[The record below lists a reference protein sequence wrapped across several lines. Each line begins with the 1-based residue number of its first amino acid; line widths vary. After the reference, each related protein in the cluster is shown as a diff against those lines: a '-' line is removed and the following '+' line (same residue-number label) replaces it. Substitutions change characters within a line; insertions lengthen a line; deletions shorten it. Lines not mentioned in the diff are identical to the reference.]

1 MSVRLGTARLRRGF
15 TLVEMVV
22 TLVLFGI
29 VIAIAFNYFSS
40 QGKSFRGMSESS
52 ALVQSMRFG
61 RDLLRQEIRTAG
73 TNVTDD
79 QPMIV
84 YASDSV
90 FAFNADLTTNVE
102 DSVRLTGAVY
112 VDRFAPNAGVSA
124 MRVSAATPI
133 SASAPSFTYPLA
145 DYSQNPSVFVN
156 SDAETI
162 TFWFVPD
169 TGTVATDDYVL
180 LRRTNSLAPEVILRG
195 VRRNPGVPF
204 FRYWYDPTR
213 YIVAST
219 PLDTVPTAW
228 LPMSKPVTQ
237 RGILPD
243 TGTAVSARVDAI
255 RAVEV
260 NYEVVSSQKTN
271 TARTKLV
278 NYMVPMPNTAR
289 PRLSRACGR
298 APIFGNAVTA
308 AWSTSGPGPGGIEL
322 RWNASVDQVS
332 GEEDVIRYVVWRR
345 VFGATTWG
353 EPHVTLGATTSNY
366 TWRDASV
373 VSATR
378 YEYSVAAQDCTPT
391 VSTTSV
397 SNAVLVP

>member
-1 MSVRLGTARLRRGF
+1 MTHAPRFGRQRRGF
-15 TLVEMVV
+15 TLIEMVV

-29 VIAIAFNYFSS
+29 VLKIAFDYFSS
-40 QGKSFRGMSESS
+40 QGKSFRGMSEQS

-73 TNVTDD
+73 TNVTDV
-79 QPMIV
+79 QPMVV

-112 VDRFAPNAGVSA
+112 VDRFAPAAAVSA
-124 MRVSAATPI
+124 MRMSAATAIPG
-133 SASAPSFTYPLA
+133 SAPSFTYPLS
-145 DYSQNPSVFVN
+145 DYSQNPSTFIN

-162 TFWFVPD
+162 VFWFAPD
-169 TGTVATDDYVL
+169 TSTAATDDYAL
-180 LRRTNSLAPEVILRG
+180 FRRTNTLAAEVILRG
-195 VRRNPGVPF
+195 VKRNAGAPF
-204 FRYWYDPTR
+204 FRYWYDPTK
-213 YIVAST
+213 YLVAST
-219 PLDTVPTAW
+219 PLDTVPSAW
-228 LPMSKPVTQ
+228 LPMSKTAVQ

-243 TGTAVSARVDAI
+243 TGIAISARVDAI

-260 NYEVVSSQKTN
+260 NYEVVSSQNTG

-308 AWSTSGPGPGGIEL
+308 AWRTSGPGPAGIEL
-322 RWNASVDQVS
+322 TWNSSIDQLS

-345 VFGATTWG
+345 IVGATSWG
-353 EPHVTLGATTSNY
+353 EPHVALGATTPTY
-366 TWRDASV
+366 TWRDVSV
-373 VSATR
+373 MSGTR
-378 YEYSVAAQDCTPT
+378 YEYTVAAQDCTPT
-391 VSTTSV
+391 VSSTSA

>member
-1 MSVRLGTARLRRGF
+1 MTAQLRVDRLRRGF
-15 TLVEMVV
+15 TLIEMVV

-29 VIAIAFNYFSS
+29 VMAIAFRYFSS
-40 QGKSFRGMSESS
+40 QGKSFRGMSERS

-79 QPMIV
+79 QPMVV

-90 FAFNADLTTNVE
+90 FAFNADLITNVE

-112 VDRFAPNAGVSA
+112 VDRFAPNAAVSA
-124 MRVSAATPI
+124 LRLSAATALPG
-133 SASAPSFTYPLA
+133 SAPSFTYPLA

-169 TGTVATDDYVL
+169 TGTVATGDYVL
-180 LRRTNSLAPEVILRG
+180 FRRTNTLAPEVILRG
-195 VRRNPGVPF
+195 VKRNAGAPF
-204 FRYWYDPTR
+204 FRYWYDPTK
-213 YIVAST
+213 YIAAST
-219 PLDTVPTAW
+219 PLDTVPSAW
-228 LPMSKPVTQ
+228 LPMSKTVIQ
-237 RGILPD
+237 RGVLPD
-243 TGTAVSARVDAI
+243 TGIAVSSRVDAI

-260 NYEVVSSQKTN
+260 NYEAISSQNTG

-298 APIFGNAVTA
+298 APIFGNAITA
-308 AWSTSGPGPGGIEL
+308 AWRTSGSGPGGIEL
-322 RWNASVDQVS
+322 TWNASVDQLS

-345 VFGATTWG
+345 IVGATTWG
-353 EPHVTLGATTSNY
+353 EPHVALGATTPSY
-366 TWRDASV
+366 TWRDVSV
-373 VSATR
+373 VSGTR
-378 YEYSVAAQDCTPT
+378 YEYTVAAQDCTPT
-391 VSTTSV
+391 VSSTSA